1 MSLYARLAA
10 LIVIV
15 LAIAGAWWK
24 FDRMLAAADMAGYAR
39 ARAEDN
45 AAMQAQRNRN
55 LELQRAAEKRY
66 VVQAGIRDHYIVET
80 ITEVRHETA
89 NLAACQLTPSAVRLF
104 NDAAD
109 CARSDRASSCGH
121 DEPVRDAGQPR

>member
-15 LAIAGAWWK
+15 LAIAGAWWR
-24 FDRMLAAADMAGYAR
+24 FDHMLAAADKAGYDR

-45 AAMQAQRNRN
+45 AAMQAQRDRN
-55 LELQRAAEKRY
+55 LDLQRAAEKNY
-66 VVQAGIRDHYIVET
+66 VVQAGIRDHFIVET

-89 NLAACQLTPSAVRLF
+89 NLAACQLTPGAVRLF

-109 CARSDRASSCGH
+109 CARSDRSASCGH